1 MNIQSAN
8 VEERVAEPVVESR
21 AQGADDAWAS
31 TLANVHETPTIVP
44 PPPDESPESEPPPTA
59 RWTPPPALIA
69 SARFG
74 GADDLRLD
82 ELSRRADSLWLER

>member
-1 MNIQSAN
+1 MTIQSSD
-8 VEERVAEPVVESR
+8 VEERVAEPAVESR
-21 AQGADDAWAS
+21 GPDADAAWAS
-31 TLANVHETPTIVP
+31 TFANIHETPTILP

-74 GADDLRLD
+74 DADDLRLD
-82 ELSRRADSLWLER
+82 ELSRLDSRWSGR